1 MENKIP
7 KQLIE
12 EYLKYHKV
20 DLPNFKAVDI
30 IYMLEN
36 HGFKIVKKDNVK

>member
-20 DLPNFKAVDI
+20 YLTNFKAIDI
-30 IYMLEN
+30 IYILEK
-36 HGFKIVKKDNVK
+36 HGFKIVRKDNVK